1 MLADL
6 VTLAEKQH
14 RAIRIGDMK
23 VAKALIR
30 KKEELAREIMTIRD
44 RQDSLSAGAAW
55 RTSEAKKLLERYLA
69 LESESVA
76 LLSAESDA
84 VRRKREKIGSGR
96 KALHGYRPPGGR
108 GPRFCDRQA

>member
-14 RAIRIGDMK
+14 RAIRIGDLV

-30 KKEELAREIMTIRD
+30 KKEDLAREIMAIRD
-44 RQDSLSAGAAW
+44 KKDSLSAGAAW
-55 RTSEAKKLLERYLA
+55 RTDEAKQLLECYLA

-76 LLSAESDA
+76 LLSNECDA
-84 VRRKREKIGSGR
+84 VRRKRKKVGSGR
-96 KALHGYRPPGGR
+96 KALRGYRPQGGG
-108 GPRFCDRQA
+108 GPRFCDKQA

>member
-14 RAIRIGDMK
+14 RAIRIGDLE

-55 RTSEAKKLLERYLA
+55 RTEEAKLLLERYLA
-69 LESESVA
+69 LESESLA
-76 LLSAESDA
+76 LLSTERDD
-84 VRRKREKIGSGR
+84 VCRKRKKVGSGR
-96 KALHGYRPPGGR
+96 KALRGYRPQGGG